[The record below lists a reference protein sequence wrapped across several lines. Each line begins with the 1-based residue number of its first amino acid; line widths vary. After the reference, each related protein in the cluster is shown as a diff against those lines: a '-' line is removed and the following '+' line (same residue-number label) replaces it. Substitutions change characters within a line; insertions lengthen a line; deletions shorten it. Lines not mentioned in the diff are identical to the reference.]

1 MLRIGNRREKLLFP
15 SSIESSVTQSD
26 PVRAYD
32 LIVDSLDF
40 DKLNLVI
47 DSDKRG
53 NPSYSPIAMLKL
65 LIYAYSYG
73 WRSSRKIERATH
85 HNISF
90 IWLLGGLKPSYRTIA
105 RFRRDN
111 LDILTNSLKQVTKMC
126 IALNLIE
133 GNVFYQDG
141 SKIRGNSSI
150 NQTKS
155 KKTIEENLKQIDK
168 DIKNFLKDVNS
179 LDKLEESKGSLIEV
193 PTKLNSPEK
202 MLEAIKNVKKELIK
216 KKSKNQMMKSKII
229 LN

>member
-1 MLRIGNRREKLLFP
+1 MLRTGNRREKVLFP
-15 SSIESSVTQSD
+15 SSIESYVSAND

-40 DKLNLVI
+40 EKLNLVV
-47 DSDKRG
+47 DFDKQG

-105 RFRRDN
+105 RFRKDN
-111 LDILTNSLKQVTKMC
+111 LDALTNSLKQVTRMC
-126 IALNLIE
+126 VALNLIE

-155 KKTIEENLKQIDK
+155 KKTLEKRLEQIDK
-168 DIKNFLKDVNS
+168 DIDNFLKNVESIDN
-179 LDKLEESKGSLIEV
+179 LEENQASLIELPV
-193 PTKLNSPEK
+193 DLNSLEKEIKDVKKKLNES
-202 MLEAIKNVKKELIK
+202 K
-216 KKSKNQMMKSKII
+216 KKSKNQMMKSRII
-229 LN
+229 SN